1 MRIAFISS
9 FTTREHNLEE
19 LRICINSFKK
29 YNNIKVD

>member
-19 LRICINSFKK
+19 LRMRINSFKK
-29 YNNIKVD
+29 V